1 MRRFAPAVFV
11 FACVVAALA
20 GDPAPAGVAFE
31 TGSPRF
37 ADVLA
42 KAKEQG
48 KPVFIDFFTESCGW
62 CKRLDADVFAKA
74 ETAETLKAFVAVR
87 FDAEKGEGAELAKR
101 YRVHGYPSLVVVDAD
116 GAEIDRIGGYEP
128 VGPFNEDVRRI
139 LRGEGTIADAR
150 KRHEKAPDD
159 AVIAFEYADKLQGS
173 DVAAAE
179 KLFDAVIASK
189 KAGSALVARAR
200 LARARICAESKRP
213 EEALKDAEALLP
225 AKRDEAPLGMVLSS
239 VYPTIHGGCDPSRA
253 LRFLDAVAPLAD
265 GGDLGARMTRVSIA
279 CSRMDNHQRA
289 IVETLRA
296 RVAAVADLPAQ
307 NPNSWCQHDDAAWT
321 CFLMKRNVAQAI
333 QWARTA
339 VAKSRE
345 EPTTLDTLAN
355 LLWLTCE
362 PDEAVKLETRAMEK
376 AEGTEKI
383 GYAGTLAK
391 WKVELEMTKAL
402 PKEKAEEAT
411 VEVDDQYQGVQG
423 PCGK

>member
-1 MRRFAPAVFV
+1 MRRFAPAILVL
-11 FACVVAALA
+11 ACVVAALA
-20 GDPAPAGVAFE
+20 GESPQSGVTFE
-31 TGSPRF
+31 PGSPRF

-42 KAKEQG
+42 KAKQQG

-74 ETAETLKAFVAVR
+74 ETAETMKAFVAVR
-87 FDAEKGEGAELAKR
+87 FDAEKGEGADLAKR
-101 YRVHGYPSLVVVDAD
+101 YRVHGYPSLVVVDAE

-128 VGPFNEDVRRI
+128 LRAFNEDLRRI
-139 LRGEGTIADAR
+139 LRGEGTIADMR
-150 KRHEKAPDD
+150 KQHEKAPDD
-159 AVIAFEYADKLQGS
+159 AAIAVEYADKLLGS

-189 KAGSALVARAR
+189 TAGSDLVARAR
-200 LARARICAESKRP
+200 LARARIYAESKRP
-213 EEALKDAEALLP
+213 EEALKDAEALFG
-225 AKRDEAPLGMVLSS
+225 AKRDEAPIAMVLSS
-239 VYPTIHGGCDPSRA
+239 VYATIHGGCDPARA
-253 LRFLDAVAPLAD
+253 LRFLDAAAPQTQAAD
-265 GGDLGARMTRVSIA
+265 PNTRMARVSVA

-296 RVAAVADLPAQ
+296 RVDAVADLPAQ
-307 NPNSWCQHDDAAWT
+307 NPNSWCHHNDAAWT
-321 CFLMKRNVAQAI
+321 CFLMKRNVSQAV

-362 PDEAVKLETRAMEK
+362 PDEAVKLETRAVEK
-376 AEGTEKI
+376 AAGGEKI

-391 WKVELEMTKAL
+391 WKVEIEMEKAL
-402 PKEKAEEAT
+402 PKEAGEEDSQ
-411 VEVDDQYQGVQG
+411 EIDDQYTGVQG